1 MEAEYMYYPDF
12 ERNFEAEAGLF
23 IAGYST
29 WGEQFNR
36 NYLWVLLL
44 SVVGV
49 IGCLFCDEAITFML
63 SIILVAMGP
72 LVLAILAMHYCFNKI
87 LSRR

>member
-1 MEAEYMYYPDF
+1 MEEEYRYIPEF
-12 ERNFEAEAGLF
+12 ERNFEAEAGRF

-29 WGEQFNR
+29 WGERFNR
-36 NYLWVLLL
+36 KYLWVLLL

-63 SIILVAMGP
+63 SIMLVAMGP
-72 LVLAILAMHYCFNKI
+72 LVLANIGKHSFFYKKFY
-87 LSRR
+87 